1 MMNKTVKIILIV
13 AACMIPAGAIIAG
26 IGIAS
31 GGRAGWSLGFS
42 ENGTSVNAGHVEETV
57 ELDDFENMELEI
69 STMDVTIKR
78 GDSYSVSYRTRKGDE
93 PVIENDGLTLKI
105 RQPNKIFVM
114 FDFGGLGVD
123 DGYTITVPEEAVP
136 IGIDASISTGDLTV
150 DRVNLSGR
158 IKTSSGDIMISDTE
172 GEMLEIE
179 SSTGDING
187 DKIKVGAL
195 SIGSSTGDI
204 NILRLFAQDFTS
216 HTSTGDLNINNSE
229 LGKASIDTSTGDIEL
244 SLNGSPDDYS
254 YIVDT
259 STGDIHVNGDHTEK
273 HYEKENGSKESISI
287 HTSTGD
293 VDVTV
298 K

>member
-13 AACMIPAGAIIAG
+13 AACMIPVGVIIAC

-42 ENGTSVNAGHVEETV
+42 EDGTSVNAGHVEETV

-69 STMDVTIKR
+69 STMDVTITH
-78 GDSYSVSYRTRKGDE
+78 GDKYSITYRTRKGDE
-93 PVIENDGLTLKI
+93 PVIENDGLTLKVS
-105 RQPNKIFVM
+105 QPNKVFVM
-114 FDFGGLGVD
+114 FDFGGFGVD
-123 DGYTITVPEEAVP
+123 DGYTITVPEGTVP
-136 IGIDASISTGDLTV
+136 IGIDAKISTGDLSV
-150 DRVNLSGR
+150 DHVNLSGR
-158 IKTSSGDIMISDTE
+158 IKTSSGDILISDTE

-204 NILRLFAQDFTS
+204 NILRLLAEDFTT

-229 LGKASIDTSTGDIEL
+229 IGKATIDTSTGDVAL
-244 SLNGSPDDYS
+244 SLNGNPDDYS

-259 STGDIHVNGDHTEK
+259 STGDIHVNGEHTEK
-273 HYEKENGSKESISI
+273 HFEKENGSEGTISV

>member
-1 MMNKTVKIILIV
+1 MMNKTVKIILII
-13 AACMIPAGAIIAG
+13 AACLIPVGVIITC

-31 GGRAGWSLGFS
+31 GGRPGWSLGFS
-42 ENGTSVNAGHVEETV
+42 ENGASVNAGHIEETI

-69 STMDVTIKR
+69 STMDVTITQ
-78 GDSYSVSYRTRKGDE
+78 GDKYSITYRARKGDE
-93 PVIENDGLTLKI
+93 PVIDNDGLTVKI
-105 RQPNKIFVM
+105 RQPQNVFVM
-114 FDFGGLGVD
+114 FDFGGFGVD
-123 DGYTITVPEEAVP
+123 EGYTITVPGGTVP
-136 IGIDASISTGDLTV
+136 IGIDAKISTGDLTV

-158 IKTSSGDIMISDTE
+158 ITTSSGDIMLNDTE

-187 DKIKVGAL
+187 DKIKVGAI

-204 NILRLFAQDFTS
+204 NILRLFAEEFTS

-229 LGKASIDTSTGDIEL
+229 LGKATIDTSTGDIAV
-244 SLNGSPDDYS
+244 SLNGNPDDYS

-259 STGDIHVNGDHTEK
+259 STGDIHVNGEHTEK
-273 HYEKENGSKESISI
+273 HYEKENGSEGSISV